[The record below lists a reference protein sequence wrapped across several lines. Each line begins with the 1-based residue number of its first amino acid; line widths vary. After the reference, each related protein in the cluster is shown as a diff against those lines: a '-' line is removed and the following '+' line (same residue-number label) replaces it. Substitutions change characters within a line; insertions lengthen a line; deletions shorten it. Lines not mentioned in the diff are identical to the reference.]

1 MTQSFEQFKL
11 HSFLLE
17 GLEKLRIVTPT
28 PVQEQVIP
36 AILKGRDV
44 IGQSQTGTGK
54 TLAYAL
60 PVLQQIDTS
69 KQEVQA
75 LILAPTRELTRQIA
89 GVIDYLAGDTGIDI
103 VLIQGGVD
111 IGRQIQKLRRNPQVI
126 VGTPGRILELIL
138 QEKLASHTARF
149 LIIDEADTML
159 EMGFRDDIEKIFQKV
174 KKDIQIMLFAA
185 TFPPKVEGITKNFMK
200 KPLHLNIN
208 PAEKVVSSVENVL
221 FRVRNNGKEE
231 ALLDL
236 VKIYN
241 PYLGIVFV
249 KKKEQVDELV
259 TQLRQAGVEA
269 EGLHGD
275 MQRGQRKQV
284 MQRFREARSQIL
296 VATDIASRGLD
307 VEGVTHIFNF
317 DLPISVDQYV
327 HRIGRTGR
335 AGETGIAVNI
345 ITAVEEEKLRRF
357 EDKLDRR
364 FKEMVIKSGSVVEK
378 TGRGK
383 SAVETQNEEKTT
395 RKPKTEGKKF
405 TGPNA
410 KKKAI
415 KEYQQKKK
423 KESAKQVVAKRKEGL
438 QNGPPSG
445 KRGRNKSDR

>member
-1 MTQSFEQFKL
+1 MTKSFQQFQL
-11 HSFLLE
+11 HEFLLE
-17 GLEKLRIVTPT
+17 GLEKNRITTPT
-28 PVQEQVIP
+28 PVQEQAIP
-36 AILKGRDV
+36 AILKGRDI

-54 TLAYAL
+54 TLAYLL
-60 PVLQQIDTS
+60 PVLQRINTS
-69 KQEVQA
+69 QPELQA

-89 GVIDYLAGDTGIDI
+89 DVIDFLAGDTGLDT

-126 VGTPGRILELIL
+126 VGTPGRVLELIL
-138 QEKLASHTARF
+138 QEKLTSHTARF
-149 LIIDEADTML
+149 LVIDEADTML
-159 EMGFRDDIEKIFQKV
+159 EMGFREDLEKIFQKV

-185 TFPPKVEGITKNFMK
+185 TLPPKVEGMVKNFMK

-208 PAEKVVSSVENVL
+208 PTEKVVSSVENVL
-221 FRVRNNGKEE
+221 FRVRNGGKEQ

-259 TQLRQAGVEA
+259 TQLRQAEVGA

-284 MQRFREARSQIL
+284 MQRFREARSQVL

-317 DLPISVDQYV
+317 DTPISVDQYV
-327 HRIGRTGR
+327 HRIGRSGR

-345 ITAVEEEKLRRF
+345 ITAVEEAKLRSF
-357 EDKLDRR
+357 EDKLDFR
-364 FKEMVIKSGSVVEK
+364 FKEMAIKSGSLVEK
-378 TGRGK
+378 AGRGK
-383 SAVETQNEEKTT
+383 GAANGENEEKGA
-395 RKPKTEGKKF
+395 PKKTGAKKF

-423 KESAKQVVAKRKEGL
+423 KESAAKQVVGKRKS
-438 QNGPPSG
+438 GPPSSSG
-445 KRGRNKSDR
+445 EKRGRNKFGG